1 MVKRFVM
8 VRANNI
14 IKYGLESRAEELYN
28 QNLSLSEIGAIL
40 SAESKQD
47 ISKSTLFRYFGS
59 EARCKAAVIEKRAQL
74 QVTVIE
80 AEIST
85 IKDRQDIVKGLL
97 SIAESAEFERD
108 RIAAYKVAT
117 EALDSLDK
125 RLGKLSN
132 NAAGITNNINVLKLS
147 DIPTE
152 QLLRM
157 VNVGRS

>member
-1 MVKRFVM
+1 LDNPECLLVQK
-8 VRANNI
+8 I
-14 IKYGLESRAEELYN
+14 EKLGLENRARKLQEN
-28 QNLSLSEIGAIL
+28 GVSLRDMSDIL
-40 SAESKQD
+40 SSESGQK
-47 ISKSTLFRYFGS
+47 ITKSTLSNFFKYDVQV
-59 EARCKAAVIEKRAQL
+59 KAELIQKKESLQL
-74 QVTVIE
+74 KVTE

-85 IKDRQDIVKGLL
+85 IRDRQDIVKGLL

-125 RLGKLSN
+125 RIGKLTN
-132 NAAGITNNINVLKLS
+132 NAGITNNINVLKLS

>member
-1 MVKRFVM
+1 MDNPECLLVQK
-8 VRANNI
+8 I
-14 IKYGLESRAEELYN
+14 EKLGLENRARKLQEN
-28 QNLSLSEIGAIL
+28 GVSLRDMSDIL
-40 SAESKQD
+40 SSESGQK
-47 ISKSTLFRYFGS
+47 ITKSTLSNFFKYDVQV
-59 EARCKAAVIEKRAQL
+59 KAELIQKKESLQL
-74 QVTVIE
+74 KVTE

-85 IKDRQDIVKGLL
+85 IRDRQDIVKGLL

-125 RLGKLSN
+125 RIGKLTN
-132 NAAGITNNINVLKLS
+132 NAGITNNINVLKLS

>member
-1 MVKRFVM
+1 M

-14 IKYGLESRAEELYN
+14 IKYGLESRAAELYN

-74 QVTVIE
+74 QVAVVE

-85 IKDRQDIVKGLL
+85 IKDRQDIIKGLKEL
-97 SIAESAEFERD
+97 AKSAEFERD

-125 RLGKLSN
+125 RIGKLTN
-132 NAAGITNNINVLKLS
+132 NSGITNNINVLKLS